1 MGKKINNII
10 ELFTSFYNLEF
21 TITLISILLYLDTYI
36 SVVFKESIFSI
47 QLDHYLKLNNIKH
60 IVIGTFFYS
69 LLIIFSMLITHSVY
83 KVFHKIF
90 HDQDSKKMQN
100 NSDYPDIAQL
110 ERFALKTKDTFE
122 LKRVKKYKK
131 AKKTIQNV
139 AARSSLTIILLF
151 TNYFVGGSVSR
162 IEAILY
168 NHVKFTEN
176 YGLIILLLLLLLF
189 IGLIIVL
196 VLLVLV
202 GYNEYF
208 DTTILCPDFK
218 EAETKAKRTNLEG
231 KKNDYRN
238 TPQFSGAKERSQG
251 NASESNIH
259 FKSTNDC
266 ID

>member
-10 ELFTSFYNLEF
+10 ELFTSLYNIEF

-47 QLDHYLKLNNIKH
+47 QLDQYLELNNVKH
-60 IVIGTFFYS
+60 ILIGTFFYS
-69 LLIIFSMLITHSVY
+69 LLIIFSMLFTHIVY
-83 KVFHKIF
+83 KGIHKIF
-90 HDQDSKKMQN
+90 HDRHSKNMQN

-110 ERFALKTKDTFE
+110 KRFALKTKDTFE

-131 AKKTIQNV
+131 AKRTMQNI
-139 AARSSLTIILLF
+139 ATRSSLAIILLF
-151 TNYFVGGSVSR
+151 MNFLFGSASQIR
-162 IEAILY
+162 AILY
-168 NHVKFTEN
+168 NHVKFTAN
-176 YGLIILLLLLLLF
+176 YGLIILLLLLLLL

-196 VLLVLV
+196 FILV
-202 GYNEYF
+202 GVGYDEYF

-218 EAETKAKRTNLEG
+218 EAETKAKRTNLEV

-238 TPQFSGAKERSQG
+238 TPQFSGAKERSQE
-251 NASESNIH
+251 NASESNVH

>member
-10 ELFTSFYNLEF
+10 ELFTSLYNIKL
-21 TITLISILLYLDTYI
+21 TLTLISILLYLDTYI

-47 QLDHYLKLNNIKH
+47 QLDQYLALNNIKH

-69 LLIIFSMLITHSVY
+69 LLIIFSMLFTHIVY
-83 KVFHKIF
+83 KVGYIVFGKY
-90 HDQDSKKMQN
+90 SKNMQN

-122 LKRVKKYKK
+122 LKHVKKYKK
-131 AKKTIQNV
+131 AKRTMQNI
-139 AARSSLTIILLF
+139 ATRSSLAIILLI
-151 TNYFVGGSVSR
+151 TNYFVGGSVSQ
-162 IEAILY
+162 IEAILC

-202 GYNEYF
+202 GYDEYF

-238 TPQFSGAKERSQG
+238 TPQFSGAKERSQE
-251 NASESNIH
+251 NTSESNVH

-266 ID
+266 D